1 MLIKEDIRQK
11 AAKLYE
17 DFQQTW
23 KSSRTTEYFKQLEI
37 RYQTKRKLEV
47 IESQKIIELA
57 EIDRMKVS
65 QLRNNTESVTKHVSD
80 SFVEFTQENTRNHK
94 RTLEDDESSF
104 SKNTSNLIEVHSI
117 HLTNLH
123 IKKWENRKFTTKG
136 FYSKKNIQKIN
147 NLSFD
152 DRMMK
157 TRVMP

>member
-11 AAKLYE
+11 ATKLYE

-47 IESQKIIELA
+47 TESQKIIELA

-80 SFVEFTQENTRNHK
+80 SFVEFTQENTRIQK
-94 RTLEDDESSF
+94 RTLESSF
-104 SKNTSNLIEVHSI
+104 SKKKKPDDENAGYAMSSKFSSAQWKEINEKIRSLVYQLQINL
-117 HLTNLH
+117 LH
-123 IKKWENRKFTTKG
+123 EICLQFYLIIKN
-136 FYSKKNIQKIN
+136 Y
-147 NLSFD
+147 L
-152 DRMMK
+152 
-157 TRVMP
+157 